1 MKKTL
6 LSFFVAVL
14 GLVVFSCGSKDNP
27 KSTAEKIG
35 KIWTATKVDQNSTT
49 VYTKGGTTNVQPGY
63 SNFRLDLSSPSV
75 VKYTE
80 FDGNTFS
87 GTWTTTDQVL
97 TLTGLTPQPTGTGGT
112 IAFNISSLT
121 DNSVVLT
128 RTTTSQKTG
137 GTTNTYSLSNP

>member
-6 LSFFVAVL
+6 LSSLLAVMGLLFF
-14 GLVVFSCGSKDNP
+14 GCGSP
-27 KSTAEKIG
+27 KVASTAERLG
-35 KIWTATKVDQNSTT
+35 KIWTATKVDQNNTT
-49 VYTKGGTTNVQPGY
+49 VYTKGGTANVVDGY
-63 SNFRLDLSSPSV
+63 KNFRLDLSSPST

-80 FDGNTFS
+80 YEGTTFV

-112 IAFNISSLT
+112 IAFNITSLT

-128 RTTTSQKTG
+128 RTTASQKTG
-137 GTTNTYSLSNP
+137 GTTNVYTLSNP